1 MNNETFNIWFTENEF
16 AIAGNDEWTLKFQ
29 KSPIDS
35 LFEYLKCADS
45 KNDLSLDF
53 LISFAKVFLK
63 KVQSMDVLYLEART
77 KIELDEADKNKIISS
92 IPLSPGS
99 EYIDEVWIE
108 NMWQKMEIWCYRTL
122 DNFKGSIESCL
133 SSYLPSFNIA
143 DRAYFHLVETDNTD
157 YPFGFLTSY
166 TTKINNQIKH
176 MPLSYALEEYKDNEK
191 ELLHLLSMIFKA
203 SNKCDTLS
211 NIIEE
216 GQIFEPTYITSDE
229 AYDLLKNSD
238 FFEEYGIGFRFPTW
252 WKRRNKTHI
261 KANIGDKL
269 NSEFGMNSLL
279 SVKLNFVIDNETLS
293 KEELEELLNMQ
304 EGLVRFKNKWI
315 EINHKKLQ
323 MLLDKYKQFIEKNGN
338 EITFSDYLKMQRDG
352 EEDENS
358 NYLIIEHGQWLHSFS
373 SHALVEERAI
383 ELSNKFQGKLRHYQ
397 ETGVNWLYSMLKGGF
412 GTCLADDM
420 GLGKTIQIL
429 AILQTMFE
437 KKYLKRTLLIV
448 PSSLIGN
455 WSSERDKFTPE
466 LPLFVLNQTEKKLQK
481 MNFDLPGL
489 YITTYKLASL
499 RESINQKHWDLV
511 VLDEAQAIKNP
522 NTKRSK
528 VIKSIESDKRIAMTG
543 TPIENSLVDLWSLF
557 DFINPGLLGSQKE
570 FGSIIKKTAE
580 NPNIYGNLR
589 EITQPF
595 IMRRLK
601 TDKSIIK
608 DLPKKIE
615 TDMYIPLSSKQ
626 ITLYRR
632 LIKSVTEKL
641 DNKES
646 DAISTKGLVLSTI
659 LKSKQICNHPS
670 QYLKNEEFKEVDSG
684 KFLALKQL
692 VEVIK
697 EKHERMLVFT
707 QYKTMINPLKDYLET
722 LFGYDGLSID
732 GSVSPKER
740 SRRVDM
746 FNSDIYCPFMVITI
760 KAGGTGLNLTKANHV
775 VHFDRWWNPSVENQA
790 TDRAFRIG
798 QKKVVNVYKFTC
810 KGTIEDKINDI
821 INDKR
826 SLSTAV
832 IGQTE
837 QSALSMITQLDT
849 EKLKQFFSYS
859 GDE

>member
-1 MNNETFNIWFTENEF
+1 MNNETFDIWFTEDGYALSGNNEWVIKLQKRP
-16 AIAGNDEWTLKFQ
+16 IAN
-29 KSPIDS
+29 
-35 LFEYLKCADS
+35 LFEYLRCTDRI
-45 KNDLSLDF
+45 NDLSLDF
-53 LISFAKVFLK
+53 LILFAKDFLK
-63 KVQSMDVLYLEART
+63 KVQSMDILYLETKT
-77 KIELDEADKNKIISS
+77 KIELEEEYKNRIISS

-99 EYIDEVWIE
+99 EYINEDWIE
-108 NMWQKMEIWCYRTL
+108 SMWLKMESWCYRTL
-122 DNFKGSIESCL
+122 GEFKGSIESCL

-143 DRAYFHLVETDNTD
+143 DRAYFHLVETDSRE

-166 TTKINNQIKH
+166 TTKVNNQIKH

-216 GQIFEPTYITSDE
+216 GQIFEPTYLTSDE

-238 FFEEYGIGFRFPTW
+238 FFGECGIGFRFPTW
-252 WKRRNKTHI
+252 WKRRNQTHI
-261 KANIGDKL
+261 KANIGENL
-269 NSEFGMNSLL
+269 NSEFGMKSLL

-304 EGLVRFKNKWI
+304 EGLVKFKNKWI

-323 MLLDKYKQFIEKNGN
+323 ILLDKYQEFIENTGN
-338 EITFSDYLKMQRDG
+338 EITFNDYLKMQRD
-352 EEDENS
+352 EKEDENS
-358 NYLIIEHGQWLHSFS
+358 NYLIFEHGQWLESFS
-373 SHALVEERAI
+373 SHKVVKEQTL
-383 ELSNKFQGKLRHYQ
+383 ELSNNFHGKLRNYQ
-397 ETGVNWLYSMLKGGF
+397 ETGVNWLYSMLRGGF

-437 KKYLKRTLLIV
+437 KNYLTNTLLIV

-455 WSSERDKFTPE
+455 WSNEKDKFTPN
-466 LPLFVLNQTEKKLQK
+466 LPLFVLNQTEKKLQE
-481 MNFDLPGL
+481 MDFDQPGL

-511 VLDEAQAIKNP
+511 ILDEAQAIKNP

-528 VIKSIESDKRIAMTG
+528 IIKGIETDKRIAMTG

-570 FGSIIKKTAE
+570 FGNIIKKTSE
-580 NPNIYGNLR
+580 NPNIYRSLR
-589 EITQPF
+589 NITQPF

-601 TDKSIIK
+601 TDRSIIT

-615 TDMYIPLSSKQ
+615 TDMYIPLSTKQ

-641 DNKES
+641 DNKDS

-670 QYLKNEEFKEVDSG
+670 QFLKSEEFKEVDSG

-692 VEVIK
+692 VEIIK

-707 QYKTMINPLKDYLET
+707 QYRTMINPLTDYLKS

-732 GSVSPKER
+732 GSISTEER

-746 FNSDIYCPFMVITI
+746 FNSDTYHPFMVITI
-760 KAGGTGLNLTKANHV
+760 KSGGTGLNLTRANHV

-821 INDKR
+821 INSKK

-832 IGQTE
+832 IGQSE

-849 EKLKQFFSYS
+849 EKLKEFFSYS